1 MFTRLGYAVIL
12 TIMAGAIAAAALV
25 IWPLIDDDGGDGGA
39 SVGPGATGTAAAPAE
54 ATATPASEPF
64 MPIERVIDFIRFG
77 AVVRITAEGE
87 NLTVVF
93 RDDWQPGPEMPQDVR
108 VYRSAVAEGQ
118 DVTDVL
124 EAAGIPVNVP
134 GGIEV
139 VFR

>member
-25 IWPLIDDDGGDGGA
+25 IWPLIGDSGGDDGA
-39 SVGPGATGTAAAPAE
+39 SVDAGATPTATAAAE
-54 ATATPASEPF
+54 ATATATGEPF

-87 NLTVVF
+87 DLTVVF
-93 RDDWQPGPEMPQDVR
+93 RDDWQPGPDMPQDVR
-108 VYRSAVAEGQ
+108 VYRSAVPEGE

-139 VFR
+139 VYR